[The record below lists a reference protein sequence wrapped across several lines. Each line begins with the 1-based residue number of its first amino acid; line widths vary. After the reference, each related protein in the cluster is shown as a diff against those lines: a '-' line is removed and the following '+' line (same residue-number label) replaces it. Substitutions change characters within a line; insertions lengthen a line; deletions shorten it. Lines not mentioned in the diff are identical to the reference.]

1 MTNAT
6 TAQTN
11 LTLHTIPTG
20 GSGATESTFQTI
32 RGCLKVLGK
41 ARRAL
46 GRLSA
51 QYPDDTGAPARLM
64 RESFG
69 MKIHN
74 PFRVALLATL
84 GVGVG
89 LLLIGSV
96 QNLSTILLYVG
107 TALFLSLGLDPV
119 VSFLERRGLPRWAAV
134 LVTILA
140 VLGVFAGIIF
150 MVVPIIVSQIAQL
163 VTQIEQL
170 LQPGRWNEIVTDVQT
185 WVSQT
190 LPWLKIDEVWAG
202 IQHWFST
209 LDVGS
214 ISTMIGNSLLTIGGA
229 VAAGLG
235 GAFIVLILTI
245 YFTASTPSLKSAVYQ
260 LVPASKR
267 ARFIELAE
275 KITDSVGYYVMGQVS
290 LGVINGVLSAIFL
303 SIINAPFP
311 AVLAVIAFFFSLI
324 PLVGT
329 LTGSTIIVPDLPHPR
344 PRHTHLGD
352 RGRGDL
358 LPRLHADRG
367 VRDLPAHHEPR
378 RVGAGVGRGHLG
390 TGRRRAAEP
399 AGRAHRDPGG
409 GEHPHHLPRGHHP
422 ATERALILS
431 PRARRPTRWATAGR
445 RGSPQRR
452 SRSARGAS
460 ASRRPTDACRRRL
473 R

>member
-46 GRLSA
+46 RRLSA

-329 LTGSTIIVPDLPHPR
+329 LTGSTIIVLTCLIP
-344 PRHTHLGD
+344 G
-352 RGRGDL
+352 
-358 LPRLHADRG
+358 
-367 VRDLPAHHEPR
+367 
-378 RVGAGVGRGHLG
+378 LG
-390 TGRRRAAEP
+390 TPTWAIVAAAIYYLVYMQIEAYVISPRIMNRAVSVPGSVVVISAL
-399 AGRAHRDPGG
+399 AGGALLNLLG
-409 GEHPHHLPRGHHP
+409 
-422 ATERALILS
+422 ALIAIPVAASILIIYREVII
-431 PRARRPTRWATAGR
+431 PRQNER
-445 RGSPQRR
+445 
-452 SRSARGAS
+452 
-460 ASRRPTDACRRRL
+460 
-473 R
+473 